1 MVGVLQVVLAA
12 MLAAGGGESAAR
24 EQARKAAVAADL
36 GQYDRAA
43 HLYEK
48 AYEDHQDPSLLYRLA
63 ECLRLS
69 GKKERARDVYRSYLK
84 AAGPG
89 APDRAAAEARLAELE
104 GQRPPAV
111 ASEPASEPSPK
122 PSPEPAAM
130 PGRARDGLGR
140 YRAATVRVFAVARP
154 TCEPFGYSSR
164 CFPLLAHGSGLLFRS
179 GGNVFVLTNKHVAH
193 AGDSDDDDG
202 KVKTIAQRTAA
213 APETALAVQVPND
226 ARYFPARPV
235 YEHPTQDV
243 AVLRLLASPGDL
255 PALRAVA
262 VVPEIASIAP
272 GEGLTVIGYPK
283 EAAQDDPTSLEGTCS
298 GVWKGFEKDTPIT
311 LTRTSAAV
319 NEGESGGP
327 AINARGQL
335 VGMVVARIG
344 TAQGLGLLIPSAALQ
359 ETMSELRRVPLPAEA
374 RADPAYAAIAAAG
387 GALNKYIE
395 YFFQHQNMAAAEKQA
410 EMAKHLLETAVVANP
425 GATDAHLLAAWL
437 DWTRVRLHAERMTK
451 DDRISDDDFKRTVR
465 ADYRAACPHIIG
477 QLQQARLEE
486 SDRRPGGIGAMLS
499 DECRL
504 LASGDGSLNR
514 GQPWY
519 APVPTVGLGSTHDTD
534 ASDVVET
541 EEAGGHDDYPHQRGA
556 GVTAWGTLAVAQQTS
571 SGSATSGE
579 AAVRFGGTHQRQL
592 ELGYSRQPLYPMAP
606 HWTIAHAYAA
616 GAWNGFE
623 AGVAALGD
631 GGVDLRAGQLI
642 GPLEYGVRLGS
653 THAEGLC
660 DTATTTGSL
669 GLLGFDLAGHVPFE
683 ERAELTFGT
692 SLLLVTGESCAVHPS
707 LLDAGA
713 TFTGWLAHWL
723 GGSVHA
729 SYLRLFGAP
738 AGPVPP
744 GLWGSATSIG
754 VNAVSVGVGG
764 RLPLGPAA
772 LLAGYDLVIYAPA
785 VQSVRLG
792 LEFAFDSPRRNGG
805 YWPPA
810 ATWPRP

>member
-1 MVGVLQVVLAA
+1 MTGGLQVVLVA
-12 MLAAGGGESAAR
+12 MLAAAGGESAGR

-48 AYEDHQDPSLLYRLA
+48 AYEDHQDPTLLYRLA

-69 GKKERARDVYRSYLK
+69 GKTERARDVYRSYLK

-104 GQRPPAV
+104 GQRPARVAPA
-111 ASEPASEPSPK
+111 PDTSPK
-122 PSPEPAAM
+122 PSPGPAPIPA
-130 PGRARDGLGR
+130 RARDGLGR
-140 YRAATVRVFAVARP
+140 FRASTVRVFAVARP

-179 GGNVFVLTNKHVAH
+179 GGNVFVLTNKHVAR
-193 AGDSDDDDG
+193 AGDNDDG
-202 KVKTIAQRTAA
+202 DGKEKSTARRA
-213 APETALAVQVPND
+213 AGATETTLAVQVPND

-243 AVLRLLASPGDL
+243 AVLRLLASPADL
-255 PALRAVA
+255 TALGEVAVA
-262 VVPEIASIAP
+262 PEIASITP

-311 LTRTSAAV
+311 LTRTSAPV

-344 TAQGLGLLIPSAALQ
+344 AAQGLGLLIPSAALQ
-359 ETMSELRRVPLPAEA
+359 ETMSDLRRVPLPAEA
-374 RADPAYAAIAAAG
+374 RAEPAYAAIAAAG

-410 EMAKHLLETAVVANP
+410 AVARHLLETALVANP
-425 GATDAHLLAAWL
+425 GATDAHLLMAWL

-451 DDRISDDDFKRTVR
+451 DDRISDEDFKRTVR
-465 ADYRAACPHIIG
+465 ADYRAACPEIVG
-477 QLQQARLEE
+477 QLRQARLEE
-486 SDRRPGGIGAMLS
+486 NDRRPDGIGAMLS
-499 DECRL
+499 GECRL

-519 APVPTVGLGSTHDTD
+519 APVPTVGLSSAPEAE
-534 ASDVVET
+534 ASNVVET
-541 EEAGGHDDYPHQRGA
+541 EEASGPQDHLHQRGA
-556 GVTAWGTLAVAQQTS
+556 GVTVWGTLAIAQQTS
-571 SGSATSGE
+571 SQSTTSGQ
-579 AAVRFGGTHQRQL
+579 AAIRFGGTHQRQL
-592 ELGYSRQPLYPMAP
+592 EVGYFRQPLYPMAP
-606 HWTIAHAYAA
+606 QWTIAHAYAA

-623 AGVAALGD
+623 AGLAALGD
-631 GGVDLRAGQLI
+631 GGFDLRAGQMV
-642 GPLEYGVRLGS
+642 GPLEYGVRVGS
-653 THAEGLC
+653 AHAAGLC
-660 DTATTTGSL
+660 DTTTSTGSL
-669 GLLGFDLAGHVPFE
+669 SLLGLDLAGHVPFD
-683 ERAELTFGT
+683 ERAELTVGA
-692 SLLLVTGESCAVHPS
+692 SLLLVPSETCAVHPS
-707 LLDAGA
+707 LLDVGA
-713 TFTGWLAHWL
+713 SFTGWLAHWL

-738 AGPVPP
+738 PGPVNP
-744 GLWGSATSIG
+744 GLWGGATSIG
-754 VNAVSVGVGG
+754 ANAVSLGVGA

-772 LLAGYDLVIYAPA
+772 LLADYDVVIYAPA
-785 VQSVRLG
+785 VQTVRLG
-792 LEFAFDSPRRNGG
+792 LELAFDSPRRNAG
-805 YWPPA
+805 YSPPA